1 MHYINDVNSRK
12 EDDIDVSTKF
22 AQANK
27 KKERVTAS
35 SSVFPREQVGGLSY
49 RK

>member
-12 EDDIDVSTKF
+12 EDDIYVSTKF

-27 KKERVTAS
+27 IKK
-35 SSVFPREQVGGLSY
+35 
-49 RK
+49 